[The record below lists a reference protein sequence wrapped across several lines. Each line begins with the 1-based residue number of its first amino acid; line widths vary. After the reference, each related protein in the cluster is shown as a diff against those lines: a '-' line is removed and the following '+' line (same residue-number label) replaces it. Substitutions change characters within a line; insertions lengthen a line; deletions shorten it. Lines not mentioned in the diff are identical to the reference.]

1 MLAVED
7 INEGLAGI
15 LGQLFMIED
24 FLQQRQFERFSGA
37 TPHFI
42 LPSAFIDD
50 YTTQR
55 ALGGRSRGWK
65 ETRKCNESRIELKR
79 REVMKSMCT
88 VIEYNH
94 RCGAWHK
101 DIKKPKNIWCG

>member
-15 LGQLFMIED
+15 LGQLFVIED
-24 FLQQRQFERFSGA
+24 FLQQRLFERFSGA

-50 YTTQR
+50 HTTQR

-65 ETRKCNESRIELKR
+65 ETRKCNESRI
-79 REVMKSMCT
+79 
-88 VIEYNH
+88 
-94 RCGAWHK
+94 
-101 DIKKPKNIWCG
+101 